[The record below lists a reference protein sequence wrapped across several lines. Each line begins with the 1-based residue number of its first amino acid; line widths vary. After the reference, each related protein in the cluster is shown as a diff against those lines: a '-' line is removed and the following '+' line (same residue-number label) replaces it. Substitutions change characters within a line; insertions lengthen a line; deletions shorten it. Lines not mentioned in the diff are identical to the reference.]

1 MFVPYLDGQAQKE
14 FQTFAFGGLNRC
26 NFSKL
31 GELADIKNMTADE
44 FPFLSNCANKNTVQI
59 NTEIKNIQGFVSQG
73 DETEEFLGFTGV
85 ADGVFYYKD
94 APIPFA
100 YDYMSIP
107 TDERVELINIADRII
122 IAPRMYCY
130 EYKNPKKKNKVYPLP
145 KGLYNDYIKVESAQ
159 DNDKPITLTKADNK
173 KSWEDEGFCVGE
185 SIMIETEEE
194 RYSRLNVYV
203 QKNKYDNDADYR
215 VIFNAVIDSI
225 SGLTMKVKLFNCD
238 GDIIDVTD
246 SSGEFINHEFKKTL
260 RVYKR
265 FPRFKNICAHANRIW
280 ATTED
285 GESIYASAP
294 GDIDE
299 FARYAGLS
307 TDSWFTNVGEYGE
320 FTGITAFR
328 DGVVAFKK
336 SNIYHI
342 YGDRPTNFSIAK
354 RFSNC
359 GCIDAR
365 TICETDTSVFF
376 AGIDDIYEYSGGT
389 PVGIGEKLNIS
400 EFFCGAA
407 FADGKKYYI
416 SCNGENKLF
425 VYDRTCGLWHIE
437 GEFEILSGVRFKDK
451 LYFATVNSVLEVTK
465 NHDNEWS
472 ATLCDI
478 TEQNMSHKGIN
489 DIFIRVINGENSEV
503 FVWVSQNGGEFK
515 LCGKRNEPGEYTFR
529 VPVRFR
535 KGDKYS
541 IKFSGKGRC
550 IIKDMKRSIYIGG
563 GAFTRKG

>member
-1 MFVPYLDGQAQKE
+1 MFFPYLGGRAQKE
-14 FQTFAFGGLNRC
+14 RETFAFGGLNRRK
-26 NFSKL
+26 FSQL
-31 GELADIKNMTADE
+31 GELADVKNMTADE
-44 FPFLSNCANKNTVQI
+44 FPFLSDCVNKYTVQI
-59 NTEIKNIQGFVSQG
+59 NSEIKNIQAFISQG
-73 DETEEFLGFTGV
+73 DESEEFSGFTGV
-85 ADGVFYYKD
+85 ADGIFYYKD
-94 APIPFA
+94 VPIPFA
-100 YDYMSIP
+100 YSFMSIP
-107 TDERVELINIADRII
+107 ADERVELVNIADKII
-122 IAPRMYCY
+122 IAPKMYCY
-130 EYKNPKKKNKVYPLP
+130 EYKNSEKKDKVYPLI
-145 KGLYNDYIKVESAQ
+145 KGIYSDYITVVSAN
-159 DNDKPITLTKADNK
+159 DNNKPITLTKADNN
-173 KSWEDEGFCVGE
+173 KSWEDEGFFAGE
-185 SIMIETEEE
+185 SIMIETDEEN
-194 RYSRLNVYV
+194 YSGLNVYIP
-203 QKNKYDNDADYR
+203 KNKYDKDADYR
-215 VIFNAVIDSI
+215 VIFNAVIESI
-225 SGLTMKVKLFNCD
+225 TGLTMKVKLYNKN

-246 SSGEFINHEFKKTL
+246 SRGELINHEFKKTL

-265 FPRFKNICAHANRIW
+265 FPKFKNICAHANRIW
-280 ATTED
+280 ATTDD
-285 GESIYASAP
+285 GEGIYASAP
-294 GDIDE
+294 GEIDE
-299 FARYAGLS
+299 FARYEGLS

-320 FTGITAFR
+320 FTGITSFR

-365 TICETDTSVFF
+365 TVCETDTSVFF
-376 AGIDDIYEYSGGT
+376 AGNDDIYEYSGGT
-389 PVGIGEKLNIS
+389 PVGIGKKLNIS
-400 EFFCGAA
+400 EFFKGAA

-437 GEFEILSGVRFKDK
+437 GDFEISGGVRFRDK
-451 LYFATVNSVLEVTK
+451 LYFSTADSVLEVTK

-478 TEQNMSHKGIN
+478 TEQNMSQKGIN
-489 DIFIRVINGENSEV
+489 DIFIRVINGENSEI
-503 FVWVSQNGGEFK
+503 FVWVSQNSGEFK

-550 IIKDMKRSIYIGG
+550 IIKDIKRNVYIGG